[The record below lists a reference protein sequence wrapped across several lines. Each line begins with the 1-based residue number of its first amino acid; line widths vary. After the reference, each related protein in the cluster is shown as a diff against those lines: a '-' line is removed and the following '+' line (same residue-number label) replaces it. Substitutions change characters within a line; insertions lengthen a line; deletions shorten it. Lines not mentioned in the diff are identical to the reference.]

1 MMEIL
6 TAHRQRKIGDKAEK
20 ILNKVIEIYDILSDN
35 IENVNSIVKEFDVRA
50 QEKKENK
57 VTTPGFKPLN

>member
-6 TAHRQRKIGDKAEK
+6 TAHRQRKIGDKAEE

-50 QEKKENK
+50 QEKK
-57 VTTPGFKPLN
+57 